1 MSNTKFLLR
10 TLVLSIAGSV
20 LVFLGVGQVLASEW
34 TVSTTHVVQ
43 AKDGAVAA
51 LVQDLRRWED
61 WSSLQFPL
69 GNPTERAVSG
79 APGAVGQEAVWSG
92 PLGKAAVTFDAVT
105 PRSIEYR
112 IGFVLQGGS
121 VGGQFTGSIAWE
133 SRDDGVA
140 VTWTEHGE
148 MSTLIERWSNWF
160 GALQFKV
167 QQIQQASLLS
177 LEQFL
182 LTGAGIGK

>member
-1 MSNTKFLLR
+1 
-10 TLVLSIAGSV
+10 
-20 LVFLGVGQVLASEW
+20 
-34 TVSTTHVVQ
+34 
-43 AKDGAVAA
+43 
-51 LVQDLRRWED
+51 
-61 WSSLQFPL
+61 
-69 GNPTERAVSG
+69 
-79 APGAVGQEAVWSG
+79 
-92 PLGKAAVTFDAVT
+92 VTFDAVT

-112 IGFVLQGGS
+112 IGLVLQGGS